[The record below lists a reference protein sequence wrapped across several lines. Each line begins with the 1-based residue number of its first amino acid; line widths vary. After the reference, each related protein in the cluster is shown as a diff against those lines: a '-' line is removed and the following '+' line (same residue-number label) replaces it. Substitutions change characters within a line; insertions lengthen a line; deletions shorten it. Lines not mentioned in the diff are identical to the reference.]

1 MILHITSQAAWQQA
15 RNEGIYRG
23 DTLESE
29 GFIHCSTREQLTGS
43 ANTFFHGRTDLLL
56 LCIEPGRVLSE
67 IRYEHPTP
75 GDERLFPHI
84 YGPLN
89 LNAVVEVLAFP
100 PEPDGSFSLPEVL
113 QGDGG

>member
-15 RNEGIYRG
+15 RNEGSYRG

-29 GFIHCSTREQLTGS
+29 GFIHCSTPEQLTGS
-43 ANTFFHGRTDLLL
+43 ANTFFYGRTDLVL
-56 LCIEPGRVLSE
+56 LCIEPGRVVSE
-67 IRYEHPTP
+67 IRYEHPAS

-89 LNAVVEVLAFP
+89 LDAVIQVLAFP
-100 PEPDGSFSLPEVL
+100 PEPDGSFSLPEL
-113 QGDGG
+113 LRSHAG